1 MIQKKTMINF
11 KLNIYV
17 YAHHIL
23 KHTNYICFFLINVC
37 WYFRVFIQVWITSWE
52 RNFILYFLEFRWV
65 FFMLVFDLK
74 SGLFKFCVVVWF
86 VNQWY
91 FSVPYMYFCQG
102 DSHWIPFFLLQAA
115 KGLVPDKVVSR
126 TMCKRE
132 YHCLLKGEIEQSSPP
147 SLPLPLPHLIMCLD
161 DAKSN
166 WMQKDSSWA

>member
-1 MIQKKTMINF
+1 MVFLAFVSFLSTS
-11 KLNIYV
+11 V
-17 YAHHIL
+17 YIL
-23 KHTNYICFFLINVC
+23 GFL
-37 WYFRVFIQVWITSWE
+37 YKSE
-52 RNFILYFLEFRWV
+52 LLLEKEISFCISSSSGEF

-74 SGLFKFCVVVWF
+74 SGLFKFCVVLWF
-86 VNQWY
+86 VDQWY

-132 YHCLLKGEIEQSSPP
+132 YHCLLKGEKEHSSPP
-147 SLPLPLPHLIMCLD
+147 SLPPPHLIMCLD

-166 WMQKDSSWA
+166 WMQKNSSWA